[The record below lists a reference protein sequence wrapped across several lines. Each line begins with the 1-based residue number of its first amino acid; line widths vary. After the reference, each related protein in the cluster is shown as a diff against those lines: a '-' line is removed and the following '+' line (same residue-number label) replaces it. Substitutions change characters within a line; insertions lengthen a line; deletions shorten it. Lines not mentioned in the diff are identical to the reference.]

1 MSQANWY
8 TAQALDVRAQDTRP
22 GVRKYAKAA
31 ASRSSRRAA
40 KQTVSVEIA
49 MSGAKPSQ
57 LELTLM
63 ADDLLANDILMR
75 AHVADEEE
83 LELDLDAD
91 EDIRH
96 VLEMGSEIPAL
107 LEGSLPD
114 WMLDQ
119 IEASRGSAFDHL
131 SLFEAKSARR
141 QAVFA
146 CDDEGMFA

>member
-49 MSGAKPSQ
+49 MSVAKPSQ

-83 LELDLDAD
+83 LDLDAD

-96 VLEMGSEIPAL
+96 VLEMSSEIPAL

>member
-1 MSQANWY
+1 MSLSNWY
-8 TAQALDVRAQDTRP
+8 HSQPLFLRAQETRP
-22 GVRKYAKAA
+22 GVRKQAKTAA
-31 ASRSSRRAA
+31 IRCDRRAA
-40 KQTVSVEIA
+40 KQSVAVEIA
-49 MSGAKPSQ
+49 MSVAKPSQ

-75 AHVADEEE
+75 AHVMDEEE
-83 LELDLDAD
+83 PELDLDAD

-96 VLEMGSEIPAL
+96 VLDLGSEIPAL

-114 WMLDQ
+114 WMLEQ

-141 QAVFA
+141 PAVFA

>member
-1 MSQANWY
+1 MSQANRCFNV
-8 TAQALDVRAQDTRP
+8 ALDMRSMHSHP

-49 MSGAKPSQ
+49 MSVAKPSQ

-75 AHVADEEE
+75 AHVMDEEE
-83 LELDLDAD
+83 PELDLDAD

-96 VLEMGSEIPAL
+96 VLDMGSEIPAL